1 MYEFLNNIALLND
14 WVFEYSRADYQ
25 NLYDGMANDK
35 IHLFVDPIVIDSS
48 FSDSGNETKTYSGKF
63 MLLLSSNVD
72 EDYATRYTTYIKP
85 LIDNGT
91 QLIKDNFSCGEFQIN
106 KFQTVEVIN
115 LFDNNLDG
123 ILVNYSVT
131 LND

>member
-25 NLYDGMANDK
+25 NLYDEMDNGK

-63 MLLLSSNVD
+63 MLLLSSDVD
-72 EDYATRYTTYIKP
+72 EDYSTKYNTYIKP
-85 LIDNGT
+85 LIDNGM
-91 QLIKDNFSCGEFQIN
+91 QSIKDVLLCSEFQIN
-106 KFQTVEVIN
+106 KLQVVEVIN
-115 LFDNNLDG
+115 LFDYNLDG
-123 ILVNYSVT
+123 VLVNYSVT
-131 LND
+131 VND

>member
-1 MYEFLNNIALLND
+1 MYEFLNNIALYND
-14 WVFEYSRADYQ
+14 FVFEYSRADYQ

-35 IHLFVDPIVIDSS
+35 IHLFVDPIVIDST

-63 MLLLSSNVD
+63 MLLLSSDVD
-72 EDYATRYTTYIKP
+72 EDYSTKYTAYIKP
-85 LIDNGT
+85 LLDNGT
-91 QLIKDNFSCGEFQIN
+91 QSIKNDLLCGDYQIN
-106 KFQTVEVIN
+106 KFQTVEIIN

-131 LND
+131 VND

>member
-1 MYEFLNNIALLND
+1 MYEFLNNIALDNNF
-14 WVFEYSRADYQ
+14 VFEYSRTDYQ

-35 IHLFVDPIVIDSS
+35 IHLFVDPIIIDST

-63 MLLLSSNVD
+63 MLLLSSDID
-72 EDYATRYTTYIKP
+72 EDYSTKYTTYIKP
-85 LIDNGT
+85 LLDNGT
-91 QLIKDNFSCGEFQIN
+91 QSIKNNLLCGDYQIN
-106 KFQTVEVIN
+106 KFQTIEIIN

-131 LND
+131 VND

>member
-14 WVFEYSRADYQ
+14 WVFEYSRSDYQ
-25 NLYDGMANDK
+25 NLFDEMDNNK
-35 IHLFVDPIVIDSS
+35 IHLFIDPIIIDSA

-63 MLLLSSNVD
+63 MLLLSSDVD
-72 EDYATRYTTYIKP
+72 EDYSTKYSTYIKP

-91 QLIKDNFSCGEFQIN
+91 QIIKDDLMCTEFQIN

-115 LFDNNLDG
+115 LFDKNLDG
-123 ILVNYSVT
+123 ILINYSIT
-131 LND
+131 ITD